1 MHRVTSRILMGPEL
15 CRNKDYI
22 DLSLQFSESIFVNG
36 LTLAMIPMGPF
47 RKVGSWIGSWRHRRR
62 LESVLKVVLPIVH
75 QRLATRS
82 QNPSSRPSL
91 DAIEWTIDL
100 LEGTPSGKDAR
111 RIALYLLHNLW
122 AGSAAPGGL
131 VTQMVYQMLLEP
143 KYLEPLRTEARKALS
158 RHRWTDKA
166 LSDMPLQDSFIRE
179 INRIY
184 PTGSGWYLKAFSGSL
199 VADLLIATCART
211 VVEKPFRFYDG
222 LELPV
227 GSRIAIPALAIQ
239 QDAGNFKDPLVF
251 DGFRS
256 ARLHPTDSHEHQHG
270 ATNVSATYL
279 A

>member
-1 MHRVTSRILMGPEL
+1 MHRVTSRVLMGPEL
-15 CRNKDYI
+15 CRNQDYI

-36 LTLAMIPMGPF
+36 LTLAMIPMGPL
-47 RKVGSWIGSWRHRRR
+47 RKVGSWIGSWQHRRR
-62 LESVLKVVLPIVH
+62 LEKVLKVVLPIVE

-82 QNPSSRPSL
+82 QDPPSRPSL

-100 LEGTPSGKDAR
+100 MEGTRSGNDAR
-111 RIALYLLHNLW
+111 LIALYLLHNLW

-143 KYLEPLRTEARKALS
+143 KYLDPLRTEAREALS
-158 RHRWTDKA
+158 RHWWTDKA
-166 LSDMPLQDSFIRE
+166 LSDIPLQDSFIRE
-179 INRIY
+179 INRVY
-184 PTGSGWYLKAFSGSL
+184 PTGSGSCLEAFSGSRI
-199 VADLLIATCART
+199 ADSLIATCART
-211 VVEKPFRFYDG
+211 VVDKPFRFHDG

-227 GSRIAIPALAIQ
+227 GSRIAVPALAIQ

-256 ARLHPTDSHEHQHG
+256 ARLHPMDSHEHHHG

-279 A
+279 T